1 MNDKFK
7 EIIKDAR
14 VKKGYSQRRLARM
27 VGLHHSTYND
37 IENNKIKKVDLIIII
52 KLCNVLDLDLS
63 YVLKNDMEY
72 KLIDDYFYNKY
83 KK

>member
-1 MNDKFK
+1 MNYKVMQ
-7 EIIKDAR
+7 IIR
-14 VKKGYSQRRLARM
+14 EQRIKKGYSQRRLAKTI
-27 VGLHHSTYND
+27 GLHHSTYND

-72 KLIDDYFYNKY
+72 KLIDNYFYNKY

>member
-1 MNDKFK
+1 MNDKIMQ
-7 EIIKDAR
+7 IIRDAR

-27 VGLHHSTYND
+27 VELHHSTYND
-37 IENNKIKKVDLIIII
+37 IENNKIKKVDLIILLKI
-52 KLCNVLDLDLS
+52 CNVLDLDLS

>member
-1 MNDKFK
+1 MNDK
-7 EIIKDAR
+7 IIKIIKNAR
-14 VKKGYSQRRLARM
+14 VKKGYSQRRLAKTI
-27 VGLHHSTYND
+27 GLHHSTYND

>member
-37 IENNKIKKVDLIIII
+37 IENNKIKKVDLIIIM
-52 KLCNVLDLDLS
+52 KLCNFLDLDLS

>member
-1 MNDKFK
+1 MNNKVMQIIRDKR
-7 EIIKDAR
+7 IKR
-14 VKKGYSQRRLARM
+14 GYSQRRLAKM

-37 IENNKIKKVDLIIII
+37 IENSKIKKVDLIILL

-63 YVLKNDMEY
+63 YVLRNDMEY
-72 KLIDDYFYNKY
+72 KLIDDYYYNKY